1 MPPKVIT
8 AEVPCDPAITVR
20 GVIENN
26 AAITISAMR
35 CDISWLAYTTGD
47 GSCAFTTLPGGAV
60 TVTGRQQPEFG
71 GIRLFGSAI
80 IFSAQKTPDA
90 VTVSGAFIGPATAGS
105 EPAKSAVI
113 VSPLLVI
120 FRCTLNVAS
129 SVSPSANTPSPS
141 KISVN
146 SASPSGSAR
155 SAARIIVS
163 E

>member
-47 GSCAFTTLPGGAV
+47 GCCAFTTDPAGAV

-80 IFSAQKTPDA
+80 ILSAQNTPDA
-90 VTVSGAFIGPATAGS
+90 VTVSGAFIGPATCGS

-113 VSPLLVI
+113 VSPRLVM
-120 FRCTLNVAS
+120 RSRTANVS
-129 SVSPSANTPSPS
+129 SVVSPGAMTPSPS
-141 KISVN
+141 KM
-146 SASPSGSAR
+146 
-155 SAARIIVS
+155 
-163 E
+163 